1 MALTQSFFKSFE
13 QVEAHYNSIKPI
25 RGRGDMFGPISPI
38 GDRRRKHERIIKL
51 SRNCYVLDDGWHMGS
66 PNYYYDKDEKAH
78 LQAKH
83 MEYYAPIVWKRHKD
97 GRVSVR
103 IMNGTGGSQ
112 SAFNS
117 RYSFLERHLPEGMWL
132 QILNGKQYVVN
143 ESHTLTTVAGP
154 KYYLAKGKTI
164 PTFYKMVKSNMAHQY
179 WKQFTYKNDNAA
191 LVFWLNKHVSQS
203 ANPDIEF
210 IKWEWD
216 GKSGKPDP
224 KKFTKVNKE
233 AKQAYKQHIKDF
245 FDWGMTMVS
254 MLPLGDHE
262 YERKISQEIHDH
274 MIKRKGKSVGYYSG
288 NYINNN
294 LFKEMLKNKQH
305 ALRLPY
311 WVNFALQ
318 CHTGWWDDKTFYIQ
332 NIDSQETLT
341 KVRTQYNNW
350 VNTQAGFV
358 TKGEK

>member
-1 MALTQSFFKSFE
+1 MALTQTFFKSFE

-25 RGRGDMFGPISPI
+25 RGRGDMFGQIVPI

-66 PNYYYDKDEKAH
+66 PKYYYNNEKTY
-78 LQAKH
+78 LQDRH
-83 MEYYAPIVWKRHKD
+83 MEYYAPVVWKRHKD

-103 IMNGTGGSQ
+103 IMNGTGPSH

-117 RYSFLERHLPEGMWL
+117 RYSFLSRHLPEGMWL
-132 QILNGKQYVVN
+132 RILNGKQYVVN
-143 ESHTLTTVAGP
+143 ESHTTTTVEGP

-164 PTFYKMVKSNMAHQY
+164 PDF
-179 WKQFTYKNDNAA
+179 WKHTRDEDGHWRRIYTYKKDNAA

-216 GKSGKPDP
+216 GKSGKSET
-224 KKFTKVNKE
+224 KRFTKVNKE

-254 MLPLGDHE
+254 MLPLGDYT
-262 YERKISQEIHDH
+262 YEANANTTIHAY
-274 MIKRKGKSVGYYSG
+274 KNQRRYFLRVGESA
-288 NYINNN
+288 NNKM
-294 LFKEMLKNKQH
+294 FKEMLKDEKH
-305 ALRLPY
+305 ELRLPY
-311 WVNFALQ
+311 WIQFAAQ
-318 CHTGWWDDKTFYIQ
+318 CYDGWWSDKTFYIQ

-341 KVRTQYNNW
+341 KVQRQYNNW
-350 VNTQAGFV
+350 INTEAGFV

>member
-1 MALTQSFFKSFE
+1 MALTQTFFKSFE

-25 RGRGDMFGPISPI
+25 RGKGDIFGPIVPI

-51 SRNCYVLDDGWHMGS
+51 SRNCYVLSDGWHMGS
-66 PNYYYDKDEKAH
+66 PDYYYGEKAY
-78 LQAKH
+78 LQDRH
-83 MEYYAPIVWKRHKD
+83 MEYYAPVVWKRHKD

-103 IMNGTGGSQ
+103 IMNGTGPSH

-117 RYSFLERHLPEGMWL
+117 RYSFLSRHLPEGMWL
-132 QILNGKQYVVN
+132 RILNGKQYVCN
-143 ESHTLTTVAGP
+143 ESHTTTTVEGP

-164 PTFYKMVKSNMAHQY
+164 PDF
-179 WKQFTYKNDNAA
+179 WKHTRDKDGHWSERSPKFTYKKDNAA

-254 MLPLGDHE
+254 MLPLGDHM
-262 YERKISQEIHDH
+262 YEANANSTIHTYMNQQRH
-274 MIKRKGKSVGYYSG
+274 RLRVGESVNSKM
-288 NYINNN
+288 
-294 LFKEMLKNKQH
+294 FKEMLKDEKH
-305 ALRLPY
+305 ELRLPY
-311 WVNFALQ
+311 WILFAAQ
-318 CHTGWWDDKTFYIQ
+318 CYDGWWSDKTFYIQ

-341 KVRTQYNNW
+341 KVQRQYNNW
-350 VNTQAGFV
+350 INTQAGFV